1 MTDEQPL
8 RRFNN
13 TAEKWRDLAEKRR
26 LYFEELHQSGRWKY
40 YYTESQ
46 FYQRLGKA
54 AELVDLWEPV
64 LKARLTELPS
74 APKSVPPKSAPP
86 KSVPPNSAPLNS
98 APQNLPPKSPPMS
111 LPSPM
116 PEPTSS
122 PTLSMRLGALPRR
135 RAV

>member
-1 MTDEQPL
+1 MTDEHPL
-8 RRFNN
+8 RRLNK

-40 YYTESQ
+40 YYTEAL
-46 FYQRLGKA
+46 FFRRLGKA
-54 AELVDLWEPV
+54 AELVELWEPV
-64 LKARLTELPS
+64 LKARVTELPS
-74 APKSVPPKSAPP
+74 APKSAPP
-86 KSVPPNSAPLNS
+86 DPA
-98 APQNLPPKSPPMS
+98 PKSPPMS

-116 PEPTSS
+116 SEPPSS